1 MTADVIRKGEDEIL
15 REVYCCCF
23 GLFVGLGAYVG
34 VLRAVWHERIT
45 GGDAQTVIFWGGL
58 AYLFVAIP
66 LYLLAFWMINLAR
79 SFVFG
84 FRRLFL
90 LFIFP
95 ATAVLVAIFPT
106 GFALCAGFFGVP
118 LLALPNAMF
127 ECAFAHPEAIP
138 FYAFF
143 GASGLCF
150 SVDWLFLSRA

>member
-1 MTADVIRKGEDEIL
+1 M
-15 REVYCCCF
+15 
-23 GLFVGLGAYVG
+23 VGITVLGYLAGFGAYVG

-45 GGDAQTVIFWGGL
+45 GGDAEAVIFWGGL
-58 AYLFVAIP
+58 AYLLVAIP
-66 LYLLAFWMINLAR
+66 LYLLAFWMIKLAR
-79 SFVFG
+79 PFVFG

-95 ATAVLVAIFPT
+95 ATAVLVTILPT
-106 GFALCAGFFGVP
+106 GFALCAGLFGVS

-127 ECAFAHPEAIP
+127 ECVFAYPEAIP

-150 SVDWLFLSRA
+150 SLGWFFLSRA

>member
-1 MTADVIRKGEDEIL
+1 MRYFVKVVVAVL
-15 REVYCCCF
+15 AY
-23 GLFVGLGAYVG
+23 FVGLGAYVG
-34 VLRAVWHERIT
+34 VLRAVWHEKIT
-45 GGDAQTVIFWGGL
+45 GGEAEAVIFWGGL
-58 AYLFVAIP
+58 AYLLVAIP
-66 LYLLAFWMINLAR
+66 LYLLAFWMIKLAR
-79 SFVFG
+79 PFVFG

-150 SVDWLFLSRA
+150 SVGWLFLSRA